1 MSRIRSR
8 HRGSRGVLTMNC
20 PCCGCEVQSGFAF
33 CPKCGTKQPNACPGC
48 GFVCAPDFAYCPKCG
63 ALVGEDPKAG
73 EQASIRT
80 SPATFPSRA
89 RSPPLVPNSTVDPE
103 RTVQPPQH
111 NIDTE
116 ANRRTVTVLFADL
129 SGFTTMS
136 ERLDPEVMQTLQ
148 NELFEE
154 LTTGVQR
161 FGGFVDK
168 FIGDALLALFGA
180 PVAHEDDPERAVRAA
195 LDMIRRT
202 AHVGERAKAYTGSP
216 LLLHI
221 GINTGHVVAGGL
233 GVGVAKSYSVT
244 GDTVNTAQ
252 RLQSMASPGD
262 VLVGPLT
269 YRLTRHAFSYESLG
283 EVALKGKMG
292 SVLVHRLKGPLEAP
306 RAARGLQ
313 ILGFSA
319 PLIGRDAELARMTS
333 SLDRAC
339 GGTAQLVR
347 LVGEAGVGKTRLV
360 NEFVT
365 RVCDGDRFASLAI
378 RRAVCSPLGEQSYG
392 TLAAVLRSACG
403 IAQNASATEA
413 QAKLAEA
420 LSELGVPSDEAER
433 LMPLY
438 LYVLGLSDPDAA
450 LQHVEP
456 EQLRRQ
462 IFFAIR
468 TVFERRLALS
478 PLLIIVEDLHWADTV
493 SLEALRFLIDRIER
507 TRLMLLF
514 THRPMLDTDQFGS
527 RRISHT
533 TLRLVPLGAV
543 DAQKLLAAFFDQGW
557 SEPPGN
563 LFSRI
568 LERASGNPLFIEEII
583 RGLIEAG
590 ALERDGS
597 RWRIKSDLAAAD
609 IPASI
614 QALLLARVDRLPHA
628 VRRLAQEAAVIGP
641 RFDAA
646 LLGATATDPAKVEA
660 GLELLCDAEIV
671 EEVAGANSIS
681 LQFYRF
687 TQTMLQD
694 VIYQNLLL
702 QRRIEIHGRIGAAL
716 ERLHG
721 DNPERLED
729 LILLGHHFSL
739 SASKLKGSR
748 YLSLAGDRAR
758 AAYAND
764 DAIRLYQQALAVLL
778 TAGKEGAEPLVLYER
793 IADLCGAAGRRSTA
807 EEHYQTALEAYRAAG
822 DRAAAARML
831 RKLGRL
837 RWDAGKRSSAEA
849 HYAEAAALLDG
860 TDAPIEWAHLLQER
874 GHLAFRMGDHASA
887 ARWADEALG
896 YAQSV
901 PPDVDKLT
909 GLEAARATAEALN
922 TKGVA
927 LARLGRAQEA
937 MREVERSVAAAEA
950 AGLLNAACRGYTNLG
965 VLYTM
970 VDPAQAIAVCRR
982 GLDVAERIGDLGFQA
997 RLLANLAVAC
1007 CTFTDRCSEEGVP
1020 AAEKAIELDRALDQ
1034 REHLSVPLIVLG
1046 QIYQCH
1052 GKPGMAARCYN
1063 EAIVVARETGEPQQ
1077 LFPCYDGLAT
1087 LNLDRGDMPEA
1098 ERYFALAHEVCAR
1111 HGLDPQGLIV
1121 LPFLD

>member
-1 MSRIRSR
+1 
-8 HRGSRGVLTMNC
+8 MNC
-20 PCCGCEVQSGFAF
+20 SCCGSEVQSGFVF

-48 GFVCAPDFAYCPKCG
+48 GYACAPDFAYCPKCG
-63 ALVGEDPKAG
+63 ALVSE
-73 EQASIRT
+73 ASKSGGLASMRASRVTVPT
-80 SPATFPSRA
+80 SAS
-89 RSPPLVPNSTVDPE
+89 SPPLAPTAEAQYGFRS
-103 RTVQPPQH
+103 QPDK
-111 NIDTE
+111 IDSE
-116 ANRRTVTVLFADL
+116 ANRRTITVLFADL
-129 SGFTTMS
+129 SGFTMMS
-136 ERLDPEVMQTLQ
+136 ERLDPEVMQALQ

-154 LTTGVQR
+154 LTAAVQS

-180 PVAHEDDPERAVRAA
+180 PAAHEDDPERAVRAA
-195 LDMIRRT
+195 LDMIGRT
-202 AHVGERAKAYTGSP
+202 AQLSERAKAYAGSP
-216 LLLHI
+216 LLLHV

-252 RLQSMASPGD
+252 RLQSMASTGE

-283 EVALKGKMG
+283 EVSLKGKMG
-292 SVLVHRLKGPLEAP
+292 SVLVHRLNGPLDTP
-306 RAARGLQ
+306 RAARGLDT
-313 ILGFSA
+313 LGLSA
-319 PLIGRDAELARMTS
+319 PVIGRDAELARLVDN
-333 SLDRAC
+333 LDLAC
-339 GGTAQLVR
+339 GGAAQLVR
-347 LVGEAGVGKTRLV
+347 LVGEAGIGKTRLV
-360 NEFVT
+360 DEFVAHA
-365 RVCDGDRFASLAI
+365 RDEDRFAGVAI

-392 TLAAVLRSACG
+392 TLAAVLRSAYG
-403 IAQNASATEA
+403 IAQKTTVAEA
-413 QAKLAEA
+413 QAKLATA
-420 LSELGVPSDEAER
+420 LSELGLAVEEADR

-438 LYVLGLSDPDAA
+438 FHVLGLGDPDAA

-468 TVFERRLALS
+468 TVFERRLVLS
-478 PLLIIVEDLHWADTV
+478 PLLIIVEDLHWADAV
-493 SLEALRFLIDRIER
+493 SLEALRFLMDRLER

-514 THRPMLDTDQFGS
+514 THRPMLELDQFGS
-527 RRISHT
+527 GRISHT
-533 TLRLVPLGAV
+533 TLRLLPLG
-543 DAQKLLAAFFDQGW
+543 DADGQKLLAAYFSHGW
-557 SEPPGN
+557 SEPPGS

-568 LERASGNPLFIEEII
+568 LERAGGNPLFFEEII

-597 RWRIKSDLAAAD
+597 QWRIKSDEAAAD

-614 QALLLARVDRLPHA
+614 QALLLARLDRLPHE

-646 LLGATATDPAKVEA
+646 LLGAMASQRTKVEA

-681 LQFYRF
+681 LRSYRF

-702 QRRIEIHGRIGAAL
+702 QRRIELHGRIGAAL
-716 ERLHG
+716 ERLYG
-721 DNPERLED
+721 NEPERLED

-739 SASKLKGSR
+739 SASKPKGAR
-748 YLSLAGDRAR
+748 YLRAAGDRAR
-758 AAYAND
+758 ATYAND
-764 DAIRLYQQALAVLL
+764 DAIRFYQQALAVLL
-778 TAGKEGAEPLVLYER
+778 AGGEWEPERLILCER
-793 IADLCGAAGRRSTA
+793 IAELCAAAGRRITA
-807 EEHYQTALEAYRAAG
+807 EEHYQSALEGHRNAE
-822 DRAAAARML
+822 DRIGEARIL

-837 RWDAGKRSSAEA
+837 LWDAGKRIKAEA
-849 HYAEAAALLDG
+849 HYAEAAERLGG

-874 GHLAFRMGDHASA
+874 GRLSFRTGDHVAA

-896 YAQSV
+896 YARSV
-901 PPDVDKLT
+901 PADADRQV
-909 GLEAARATAEALN
+909 GFEAARAIAESLN

-927 LARLGRAQEA
+927 LARLGRHQEA
-937 MREVERSVAAAEA
+937 VREVEQSVAAAEA
-950 AGLLNAACRGYTNLG
+950 AGLLNVACRGYTNLG
-965 VLYTM
+965 VLYTI
-970 VDPAQAIAVCRR
+970 VDPAKAVEVCRR
-982 GLDVAERIGDLGFQA
+982 GLDVACRIGDLGFQA
-997 RLLANLAVAC
+997 RLLANFAVAC
-1007 CTFTDRCSEEGVP
+1007 CTFTDKCTEEGVP
-1020 AAEKAIELDRALDQ
+1020 AAEKAIEIDRALDQ

-1046 QIYQCH
+1046 QIHQCH
-1052 GKPGMAARCYN
+1052 FRPDLAARCYN
-1063 EAIVVARETGEPQQ
+1063 EAIEVASETGEPQQ

-1098 ERYFALAHEVCAR
+1098 ERYFALAQDVCTR
-1111 HGLDPQGLIV
+1111 HGLDPAGLIV

>member
-1 MSRIRSR
+1 
-8 HRGSRGVLTMNC
+8 MNC
-20 PCCGCEVQSGFAF
+20 SCCGSEVQSGFAF

-48 GFVCAPDFAYCPKCG
+48 GYLCALDFAYCPKCG
-63 ALVGEDPKAG
+63 VLVTASPKAG
-73 EQASIRT
+73 GQPSPRT
-80 SPATFPSRA
+80 GLAIFPIKA
-89 RSPPLVPNSTVDPE
+89 HSPPLMPIPTGDAALAF
-103 RTVQPPQH
+103 QPQPH
-111 NIDTE
+111 KLDIE
-116 ANRRTVTVLFADL
+116 ANRRTITVLFADL

-136 ERLDPEVMQTLQ
+136 ERLDPEIMQTLQ

-154 LTTGVQR
+154 LTGAVQG

-180 PVAHEDDPERAVRAA
+180 PAAHEDDPERAVRAA

-202 AHVGERAKAYTGSP
+202 AQLEERAKAYAGSP

-252 RLQSMASPGD
+252 RIQSMAPPGD

-283 EVALKGKMG
+283 EVSLKGKMG
-292 SVLVHRLKGPLEAP
+292 SVLVHRLKGPLDTP
-306 RAARGLQ
+306 RAARGLDT
-313 ILGFSA
+313 LGLSA
-319 PLIGRDAELARMTS
+319 PLIGRDAELARMIGN
-333 SLDRAC
+333 LDLAC
-339 GGTAQLVR
+339 GGAAQLVR
-347 LVGEAGVGKTRLV
+347 LVGEAGIGKTRLA

-365 RVCDGDRFASLAI
+365 RVLDEERFAGVAI

-392 TLAAVLRSACG
+392 TLAAVLRSAYG
-403 IAQNASATEA
+403 IAQKATAAEA
-413 QAKLAEA
+413 QVKLAAA
-420 LSELGVPSDEAER
+420 LSELGLAAEETER

-438 LYVLGLSDPDAA
+438 FHVLGLGDPDAV

-462 IFFAIR
+462 ILFAIR

-478 PLLIIVEDLHWADTV
+478 PLLIIVEDLHWADAV
-493 SLEALRFLIDRIER
+493 SLEAMRFLMDRLVR

-514 THRPMLDTDQFGS
+514 THRPMLEMEQFGS
-527 RRISHT
+527 GRISHT
-533 TLRLVPLGAV
+533 TLRLAPFGLTDG
-543 DAQKLLAAFFDQGW
+543 QELLSAFFSQGW
-557 SEPPGN
+557 SDPPGD

-590 ALERDGS
+590 TLERNGS
-597 RWRIKSDLAAAD
+597 NWRLKSDLTAVD

-614 QALLLARVDRLPHA
+614 QALLLARVDRLPHG

-641 RFDAA
+641 SFDAA
-646 LLGATATDPAKVEA
+646 LLGATATEPANVDA

-671 EEVAGANSIS
+671 EEVAGASSIS
-681 LQFYRF
+681 LRYYRF
-687 TQTMLQD
+687 TQTLLQD
-694 VIYQNLLL
+694 VVYQNLLL
-702 QRRIEIHGRIGAAL
+702 QRRIEIHERIGSAL
-716 ERLHG
+716 ESSSG
-721 DNPERLED
+721 DDPERLED
-729 LILLGHHFSL
+729 LVLLGHHFSL
-739 SASKLKGSR
+739 SASKPKGVR
-748 YLSLAGDRAR
+748 YLSAAGDRAR
-758 AAYAND
+758 AIYAND

-778 TAGKEGAEPLVLYER
+778 TAGDQGPERLELYER
-793 IADLCGAAGRRSTA
+793 IADLCGAAARRSTA
-807 EEHYQTALEAYRAAG
+807 EEHYLTALEAHRAAG
-822 DRAAAARML
+822 DRAAGARIL

-837 RWDAGKRSSAEA
+837 LWDAGKRSGAEA

-860 TDAPIEWAHLLQER
+860 TEAPIEWAHLLQER
-874 GHLAFRMGDHASA
+874 GHLAFRVGNHAAA

-901 PPDVDKLT
+901 PPDMDKQA
-909 GLEAARATAEALN
+909 GREAARAIAEALN

-927 LARLGRAQEA
+927 LARLGRSREA
-937 MREVERSVAAAEA
+937 VSEVERSVATAEA
-950 AGLLNAACRGYTNLG
+950 AGLLSAACRGYNNLG

-970 VDPAQAIAVCRR
+970 IDPAQAIAVCRR
-982 GLDVAERIGDLGFQA
+982 GLDVAQRIGDLGFQA
-997 RLLANLAVAC
+997 RLLATLAVAS
-1007 CTFTDRCSEEGVP
+1007 CTFTDKCSDEGVP

-1052 GKPGMAARCYN
+1052 GQPGLAARCYY
-1063 EAIVVARETGEPQQ
+1063 EAIAVAEETGEPQQ

-1098 ERYFALAHEVCAR
+1098 ERYFALAHDICAR